1 MIITCPS
8 CQKSYNIPDERLP
21 MGKKVYFPCPNCK
34 EKIKL
39 DLRPSSARIELDVDD
54 LTEPSLSDE
63 SKASPVDSD
72 ALKERILKT
81 LKDLPAMPQVVI
93 KAREIL
99 ADTNSGIKDV
109 VKILETDQAI
119 TTKILRVANSAY
131 YGMSGKIS
139 NIQHASV
146 VLGYKTIGEMITLA
160 ASSSLLNKNLEG
172 YGLGSGDLWK
182 HSLSVAIGS
191 RVIASRKNADLA
203 ETSFSAGLIH
213 DAGKLVLD
221 KYVLEKKAEFDELM
235 EFGQIT
241 YMQAEE
247 KIFGFNHAELG
258 FDVCKHWRIPED
270 ISVAIK
276 HHHAPSR
283 SDENF
288 LAHIIYAAD
297 AIVNMSDALAKME
310 GMSAGLEAMMYML
323 DDRTMEFLE
332 LEESD
337 IQPIMDEINSTIKE
351 MAEEI

>member
-1 MIITCPS
+1 
-8 CQKSYNIPDERLP
+8 
-21 MGKKVYFPCPNCK
+21 
-34 EKIKL
+34 
-39 DLRPSSARIELDVDD
+39 
-54 LTEPSLSDE
+54 
-63 SKASPVDSD
+63 
-72 ALKERILKT
+72 
-81 LKDLPAMPQVVI
+81 
-93 KAREIL
+93 
-99 ADTNSGIKDV
+99 
-109 VKILETDQAI
+109 
-119 TTKILRVANSAY
+119 
-131 YGMSGKIS
+131 
-139 NIQHASV
+139 
-146 VLGYKTIGEMITLA
+146 MITLA

-191 RVIASRKNADLA
+191 RVIADKKNADLA

-221 KYVLEKKAEFDELM
+221 KYVMEKKAEFDELM
-235 EFGQIT
+235 EFGQIS

-247 KIFGFNHAELG
+247 EIFGFNHAELG

-276 HHHAPSR
+276 YHHAPSR
-283 SDENF
+283 SDGNF

-310 GMSAGLEAMMYML
+310 GMSAGIEAMMYML
-323 DDRTMEFLE
+323 DDRTMKFLG

-337 IQPIMDEINSTIKE
+337 IQPIMDEISSTVNE